1 LINNL
6 FSDKQPTEFST
17 RLLIPT
23 LLRNPSIITNIVS
36 YLAANQTAHASST
49 ILSLLA
55 DPTPKTMPHDFLLE
69 SYIPRPYKKWQAE
82 ISSICRDTFWIYLHP
97 KNVIPLTAP
106 TDAPFPLSARVTA
119 SVPSGFKGGVE
130 WYATEYLTQHLSL
143 INAILGLL
151 RPEERRVVRRDMRNC
166 GFEGV
171 LGKLRKASMEY
182 YPGLHG
188 ELQRWCWMGYRDGW
202 NVGDVAG
209 TRGEEMPVSG
219 KMDLD
224 FEVEGFELPRAAI

>member
-23 LLRNPSIITNIVS
+23 LLRNPFIITNKVS
-36 YLAANQTAHASST
+36 YLTANQTPQASST

-55 DPTPKTMPHDFLLE
+55 DPAPKTMPHDFLLE
-69 SYIPRPYKKWQAE
+69 SYTPRPYKKWQAE
-82 ISSICRDTFWIYLHP
+82 ISSICRDTFGIFLHP
-97 KNVIPLTAP
+97 KNIVPLTAP

-143 INAILGLL
+143 VNAILGLL
-151 RPEERRVVRRDMRNC
+151 GPEQRGVVRRDMRNC
-166 GFEGV
+166 GFEGS

-202 NVGDVAG
+202 SVGDVAG
-209 TRGEEMPVSG
+209 IGVEEMPVSA

-224 FEVEGFELPRAAI
+224 FKVEEFELPTVAI